1 MHPFLPLLSQPQ
13 WSSPLSGRSYST
25 PAVKNGLWWLFL
37 LVSQP
42 RAISEQHCC
51 VPFEVDA
58 SRRILEDAG
67 VLVDVRSTAVQWG
80 FPGIVSWLV
89 RNAEQQN
96 WERSSPRAPPNPAG
110 SCPRSVRVPQYTNMS
125 QFFSDHNSV
134 FRAHSVVHLHSLG
147 GEEWMKRSVGSFAR
161 KTSACGSTG

>member
-42 RAISEQHCC
+42 RAISEQHCR

-80 FPGIVSWLV
+80 FPGIVSDFL
-89 RNAEQQN
+89 A
-96 WERSSPRAPPNPAG
+96 
-110 SCPRSVRVPQYTNMS
+110 
-125 QFFSDHNSV
+125 
-134 FRAHSVVHLHSLG
+134 
-147 GEEWMKRSVGSFAR
+147 GEECRTAELGEIFTQSSSKSCWLLSKKCKSTTIYKHVTVLFWPQQCIQGSFCCSPTQFGWR
-161 KTSACGSTG
+161 GVDEKVCRFLC